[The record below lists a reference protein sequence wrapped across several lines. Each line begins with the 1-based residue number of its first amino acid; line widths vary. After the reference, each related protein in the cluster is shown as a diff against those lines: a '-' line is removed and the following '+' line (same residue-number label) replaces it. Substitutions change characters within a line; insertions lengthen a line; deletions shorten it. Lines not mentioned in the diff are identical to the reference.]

1 MIVHVGGKNQLTSV
15 NTSEYLRIS
24 GVIDLSESLLDS
36 STAESWETWIFLV
49 ICTIQH
55 DSYLAIVS
63 KNLLRTCLF

>member
-36 STAESWETWIFLV
+36 STAES
-49 ICTIQH
+49 
-55 DSYLAIVS
+55 
-63 KNLLRTCLF
+63 